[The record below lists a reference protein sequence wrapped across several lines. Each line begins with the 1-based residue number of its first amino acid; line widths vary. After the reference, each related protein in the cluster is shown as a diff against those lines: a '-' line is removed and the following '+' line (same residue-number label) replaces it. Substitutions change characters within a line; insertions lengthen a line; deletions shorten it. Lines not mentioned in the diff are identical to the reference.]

1 MDGGQRGGLR
11 HHRGARHGAPAA
23 AATAP
28 APPSRRPCCPPPRA
42 RRLPAPQ
49 PAPLAAAAAQAAKT
63 LGFTECTL
71 AADGCAVTKAWKDLS
86 AAEQRNTMCLL
97 GVGERRWGR
106 HVDKAT
112 DFHRNL
118 VFTNDAVY
126 DFHFRMGTSTQVA
139 VDEYMARK
147 HPPVP
152 IGPETP

>member
-1 MDGGQRGGLR
+1 
-11 HHRGARHGAPAA
+11 
-23 AATAP
+23 
-28 APPSRRPCCPPPRA
+28 
-42 RRLPAPQ
+42 
-49 PAPLAAAAAQAAKT
+49 
-63 LGFTECTL
+63 
-71 AADGCAVTKAWKDLS
+71 
-86 AAEQRNTMCLL
+86 MCLL

-147 HPPVP
+147 HPPVTTTCQECLADLSKRCTEANQMLMGALGGDGVAAGLP
-152 IGPETP
+152 SDCVGCLDCSEDGLNKNVNGGTTDACPQCSQAQCSLDKCSVFV

>member
-1 MDGGQRGGLR
+1 MLSWVALHLAVAISALDGDES
-11 HHRGARHGAPAA
+11 
-23 AATAP
+23 
-28 APPSRRPCCPPPRA
+28 SRRELDINYSNQCKN
-42 RRLPAPQ
+42 
-49 PAPLAAAAAQAAKT
+49 LA
-63 LGFTECTL
+63 
-71 AADGCAVTKAWKDLS
+71 TKY
-86 AAEQRNTMCLL
+86 EQRNTMCLL